1 MATSEVLLIEAVE
14 GLGGEGDQVKVKAGF
29 ARNFLL
35 PTKKAIPVNRSNRKQ
50 IEALKDRRAKREA
63 KEIEDAQAQAAK
75 LGETQIGIAVK
86 TGEAGRMFGAVTS
99 IHIHDKLVEAG
110 YEIDRKKI
118 HLPQPIKELG
128 QHVFTVKVHAEVEV
142 EMKIDVV
149 SENPIVEPE
158 AEEAEGEAEAAS
170 EKE

>member
-14 GLGGEGDQVKVKAGF
+14 GLGGEGDQVTVKAGF
-29 ARNFLL
+29 ARNYLL
-35 PTKKAIPVNRSNRKQ
+35 PTKKAITLNRSNRKQ

-63 KEIEDAQAQAAK
+63 KELDDAKAQAAK

-99 IHIHDKLVEAG
+99 IHIHEKLVEAG

-118 HLPQPIKELG
+118 HLEHPIKELG
-128 QHVFTVKVHAEVEV
+128 QHAFTVKVHAEVSV

-149 SENPIVEPE
+149 SENPIVEAD
-158 AEEAEGEAEAAS
+158 AEEAEGEAEEAS
-170 EKE
+170 DAE

>member
-1 MATSEVLLIEAVE
+1 MATSEVLLIEPVE
-14 GLGGEGDQVKVKAGF
+14 GLGSEGDQVKVKAGF

-35 PTKKAIPVNRSNRKQ
+35 PTKKAIPVTRANRKQ
-50 IEALKDRRAKREA
+50 IEALKVRRAQREA
-63 KEIEDAQAQAAK
+63 QNLADAKAQAAK
-75 LGETQIGIAVK
+75 LAETQIGIAVK

-99 IHIHDKLVEAG
+99 IHIHEKLSEAG
-110 YEIDRKKI
+110 YDIDRKKI
-118 HLPQPIKELG
+118 HLAQPIKELG

-158 AEEAEGEAEAAS
+158 EGAGEEADDS
-170 EKE
+170 SDKE

>member
-1 MATSEVLLIEAVE
+1 MATSEVLLIEPVE
-14 GLGGEGDQVKVKAGF
+14 GLGGEGDQVTVKAGF

-50 IEALKDRRAKREA
+50 IESLKARRAEREA
-63 KEIEDAQAQAAK
+63 KNLEDAKAQAAK

-99 IHIHDKLVEAG
+99 IHIHEKLVEAG

-118 HLPQPIKELG
+118 HLDHPIKELG
-128 QHVFTVKVHAEVEV
+128 QHVFTVKVHPEVEV

-149 SENPIVEPE
+149 SENPIVEAE
-158 AEEAEGEAEAAS
+158 ADEAEASAEES
-170 EKE
+170 SDKE

>member
-63 KEIEDAQAQAAK
+63 KEIADAKAQAAK
-75 LGETQIGIAVK
+75 LSELQIGIAVK

-99 IHIHDKLVEAG
+99 IHIHEKLVEAG
-110 YEIDRKKI
+110 YEIDRKRI
-118 HLPQPIKELG
+118 HLEQPIKELG
-128 QHVFTVKVHAEVEV
+128 QHVFIVKVHADVEV

-149 SENPIVEPE
+149 SENPIVEPQ
-158 AEEAEGEAEAAS
+158 AGEANAAS
-170 EKE
+170 DAD